1 MDCFF
6 EIRFQIFHMRFVIS
20 LILNVLLCIGL
31 IFSVN
36 ELFQN
41 NNELSELKEE
51 LWNQD
56 REQDKIISDYNKL
69 EVELEQSKVDMAK
82 LSDMF
87 AIHMR
92 SHR

>member
-1 MDCFF
+1 
-6 EIRFQIFHMRFVIS
+6 MRFVIS

-41 NNELSELKEE
+41 NNELSDLKEE

>member
-1 MDCFF
+1 
-6 EIRFQIFHMRFVIS
+6 MRFVIS

-31 IFSVN
+31 VFSVN

>member
-1 MDCFF
+1 
-6 EIRFQIFHMRFVIS
+6 MRFVIS
-20 LILNVLLCIGL
+20 LILNVLFCIGL

>member
-1 MDCFF
+1 M
-6 EIRFQIFHMRFVIS
+6 
-20 LILNVLLCIGL
+20 LLCIGL

-69 EVELEQSKVDMAK
+69 EVELEQSKVNMAK

-87 AIHMR
+87 SIHMR

>member
-1 MDCFF
+1 
-6 EIRFQIFHMRFVIS
+6 MRFVIS

-31 IFSVN
+31 IISVN

-41 NNELSELKEE
+41 NNEMSELKEE

>member
-1 MDCFF
+1 
-6 EIRFQIFHMRFVIS
+6 MRFVIS

-69 EVELEQSKVDMAK
+69 EVELEQSKLDMAK

>member
-1 MDCFF
+1 
-6 EIRFQIFHMRFVIS
+6 MRFVIS

-31 IFSVN
+31 IISVN

-41 NNELSELKEE
+41 NNEMSELKQE

-56 REQDKIISDYNKL
+56 REQDKIITDYNKL
-69 EVELEQSKVDMAK
+69 EVELEQSKLDMAK

>member
-1 MDCFF
+1 
-6 EIRFQIFHMRFVIS
+6 MRFVIS

-36 ELFQN
+36 KLFQN

>member
-41 NNELSELKEE
+41 NNELSELKEK

-69 EVELEQSKVDMAK
+69 EVELEQSKVD
-82 LSDMF
+82 LSL
-87 AIHMR
+87 IHI
-92 SHR
+92 

>member
-1 MDCFF
+1 
-6 EIRFQIFHMRFVIS
+6 MRFVIS

-69 EVELEQSKVDMAK
+69 EVELDQSKVDMAK

>member
-1 MDCFF
+1 
-6 EIRFQIFHMRFVIS
+6 MRFVIS

-31 IFSVN
+31 VFSVN

-41 NNELSELKEE
+41 NNEMSELKEE

>member
-1 MDCFF
+1 
-6 EIRFQIFHMRFVIS
+6 MRFVIS

-36 ELFQN
+36 KLFQN

-69 EVELEQSKVDMAK
+69 EVELEQSKLDMAK

>member
-1 MDCFF
+1 
-6 EIRFQIFHMRFVIS
+6 MRFVIS

-31 IFSVN
+31 VFSVN

-41 NNELSELKEE
+41 NNEMSELKEE

-87 AIHMR
+87 SIHMR

>member
-1 MDCFF
+1 
-6 EIRFQIFHMRFVIS
+6 MRFVIS

-56 REQDKIISDYNKL
+56 REQDKIITDYNKL
-69 EVELEQSKVDMAK
+69 EVELEQSKLDMAK

>member
-1 MDCFF
+1 
-6 EIRFQIFHMRFVIS
+6 MRFVIS

-31 IFSVN
+31 VFSVN

-56 REQDKIISDYNKL
+56 REQDKIITDYNKL
-69 EVELEQSKVDMAK
+69 EVELEQSKLDMAK

>member
-1 MDCFF
+1 M
-6 EIRFQIFHMRFVIS
+6 V
-20 LILNVLLCIGL
+20 
-31 IFSVN
+31 FSVN

-69 EVELEQSKVDMAK
+69 EVELEQSKLDMAK

>member
-1 MDCFF
+1 
-6 EIRFQIFHMRFVIS
+6 MRFVIS

-31 IFSVN
+31 IISVN

-41 NNELSELKEE
+41 NNEMSELKEE

-69 EVELEQSKVDMAK
+69 EVELEQSKLDMAK

>member
-1 MDCFF
+1 
-6 EIRFQIFHMRFVIS
+6 MRFVIS

-31 IFSVN
+31 VFSVN

-51 LWNQD
+51 LWDQD

>member
-1 MDCFF
+1 
-6 EIRFQIFHMRFVIS
+6 MRFVIS

>member
-1 MDCFF
+1 
-6 EIRFQIFHMRFVIS
+6 MRFVIS

-69 EVELEQSKVDMAK
+69 EVELEQSKVRVTQTGDSKHTMTA
-82 LSDMF
+82 S
-87 AIHMR
+87 
-92 SHR
+92 

>member
-1 MDCFF
+1 
-6 EIRFQIFHMRFVIS
+6 MRFVIS

-31 IFSVN
+31 IISVN

-41 NNELSELKEE
+41 NNEMSQLKEE
-51 LWNQD
+51 LWNQV

>member
-1 MDCFF
+1 
-6 EIRFQIFHMRFVIS
+6 MRFVIS

-36 ELFQN
+36 KLFQN

-56 REQDKIISDYNKL
+56 REQDKIITDYNKL
-69 EVELEQSKVDMAK
+69 EVELEQSKLDMAK

>member
-1 MDCFF
+1 
-6 EIRFQIFHMRFVIS
+6 MRFVIS

-31 IFSVN
+31 VFSVN

-41 NNELSELKEE
+41 NNEMSELKQE

-56 REQDKIISDYNKL
+56 REQDKIITDYNKL
-69 EVELEQSKVDMAK
+69 EVELEQSKLDMAK

>member
-1 MDCFF
+1 
-6 EIRFQIFHMRFVIS
+6 MRFVIS

-31 IFSVN
+31 VFSVN

-51 LWNQD
+51 LWDQD

-69 EVELEQSKVDMAK
+69 KVELEQSKLDMAK

>member
-1 MDCFF
+1 
-6 EIRFQIFHMRFVIS
+6 MRFVIS

-31 IFSVN
+31 IISVN

-87 AIHMR
+87 SIHMR

>member
-1 MDCFF
+1 
-6 EIRFQIFHMRFVIS
+6 MRFVIS

-69 EVELEQSKVDMAK
+69 EVELEQSKVNMAK

-87 AIHMR
+87 SIHMR

>member
-1 MDCFF
+1 
-6 EIRFQIFHMRFVIS
+6 MRFVIS

-36 ELFQN
+36 KLFQN

-69 EVELEQSKVDMAK
+69 EVELEQSKVNMAK

-87 AIHMR
+87 SIHMR

>member
-1 MDCFF
+1 
-6 EIRFQIFHMRFVIS
+6 MRFVIS

-41 NNELSELKEE
+41 NNEMSELKEE

-69 EVELEQSKVDMAK
+69 EVELAQSKLDMAK

>member
-1 MDCFF
+1 
-6 EIRFQIFHMRFVIS
+6 MRFVIS

-31 IFSVN
+31 IISVN

-41 NNELSELKEE
+41 NNEMSQLKEE
-51 LWNQD
+51 LWNQV
-56 REQDKIISDYNKL
+56 REQEKIISDYNKL
-69 EVELEQSKVDMAK
+69 KVELEQSKLDMAK